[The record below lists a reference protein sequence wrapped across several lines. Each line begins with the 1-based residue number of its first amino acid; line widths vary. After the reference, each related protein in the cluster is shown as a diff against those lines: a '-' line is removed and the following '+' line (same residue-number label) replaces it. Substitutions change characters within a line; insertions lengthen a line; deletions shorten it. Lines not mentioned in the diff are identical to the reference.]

1 MADTPVPPTVSAAVA
16 TAEAAVKST
25 DCSESLL
32 TKVKPYLYAAAA
44 ALVGFVIGHYVK

>member
-16 TAEAAVKST
+16 TAEAAVKA
-25 DCSESLL
+25 DAESLL